1 MDVTQHCSTAD
12 VNARLN
18 VTVLKY
24 LCSAVDVLG
33 SVGLR
38 DGDIVED
45 GATVAEGPS
54 GTMDA
59 FLLSR
64 QLSAATN
71 GTDWNILNAYFP
83 QEFALYVVF
92 NASQYSGSIV
102 AINRGMSDEFNVAL
116 RTSPLLNTQTLIVT
130 FPGVDPAEIT
140 VPTQDNPMFQF
151 IGVRLQGTVLTVFVN
166 CTLVSTLRLSALP
179 RQLPISENSMV
190 EIFEQPT
197 TVSFPH

>member
-1 MDVTQHCSTAD
+1 MFT
-12 VNARLN
+12 
-18 VTVLKY
+18 
-24 LCSAVDVLG
+24 VDVLDT
-33 SVGLR
+33 VGLR
-38 DGDIVED
+38 DGDLLED
-45 GATVAEGPS
+45 GATLTEGPS

-92 NASQYSGSIV
+92 NASQYTGSIV

-116 RTSPLLNTQTLIVT
+116 RTSPLNTQTLIVT
-130 FPGVDPAEIT
+130 LPGVDPVEII
-140 VPTQDNPMFQF
+140 VPTQDNAVFQF
-151 IGVRLQGTVLTVFVN
+151 IGVGLQGAVLTVFVN
-166 CTLVSTLRLSALP
+166 CTLVSTLRLPALP

-190 EIFEQPT
+190 EVFEQPT
-197 TVSFPH
+197 TVSVPHLTRE

>member
-1 MDVTQHCSTAD
+1 MLKLSLVDAD
-12 VNARLN
+12 
-18 VTVLKY
+18 TVLQY
-24 LCSAVDVLG
+24 LCFTVDVLD

-38 DGDIVED
+38 DGDLLED
-45 GATVAEGPS
+45 GATLAEGPS

-92 NASQYSGSIV
+92 NASQYTGSIV

-116 RTSPLLNTQTLIVT
+116 RTSPLSTQTLIVT
-130 FPGVDPAEIT
+130 LPGVDPVEII
-140 VPTQDNPMFQF
+140 VPTQDNAVFQF
-151 IGVRLQGTVLTVFVN
+151 IGVGLQGAVLTVFVN
-166 CTLVSTLRLSALP
+166 CTLVSTLRLPALP
-179 RQLPISENSMV
+179 RQLPISEDSMV
-190 EIFEQPT
+190 EVFEQPT
-197 TVSFPH
+197 TVSVPHLTRE

>member
-1 MDVTQHCSTAD
+1 MLQ
-12 VNARLN
+12 
-18 VTVLKY
+18 Y
-24 LCSAVDVLG
+24 LCFAVDVLD

-38 DGDIVED
+38 DGDLLED
-45 GATVAEGPS
+45 GATLAEGPS

-92 NASQYSGSIV
+92 NASQYTGSIV

-116 RTSPLLNTQTLIVT
+116 RGGNLFMLNTAAI
-130 FPGVDPAEIT
+130 E
-140 VPTQDNPMFQF
+140 
-151 IGVRLQGTVLTVFVN
+151 
-166 CTLVSTLRLSALP
+166 LSAFSP
-179 RQLPISENSMV
+179 AITKVVNKVARA
-190 EIFEQPT
+190 
-197 TVSFPH
+197 